1 MEDREKE
8 VEKEPC
14 HCAVSRCPSSF
25 STPAQL
31 LRLRNDSF
39 FRHQSHLKASL
50 SNLTLK
56 PSYSYL
62 QQFSAVVGFIA
73 SHSQALLPGIVV
85 SEQDPLAGP
94 ALASILGREC
104 GVDEEGVTL
113 LDRLDL
119 PEVIG
124 DWLANTHECDR
135 CSKPMQRSTGA
146 GTLSHFEANRV
157 VVATTVFSNPGS
169 VTMESLSPSVVTDDK
184 AVATTKFASSGSQGS
199 TGIRNSS
206 LVADVAVADVAVSS
220 TKFAGLSDPHSQEYT
235 CMGGSSVVAVDMA
248 MSSILQD
255 TERLAHLALS
265 SVQTLFQSLGAIPIP
280 RSSAVDEVSRCVSLD
295 TVPVHFQRVCLLLR
309 QHIYWVPASQLDWL
323 PWQRVQ
329 NNNDE
334 SCVVQTCTV
343 GPSCTVRCVSVS
355 CFPLECL
362 LRWYQMVNFFRQ
374 LQLQIEPTTS
384 DIQRLLTD
392 ILTL

>member
-8 VEKEPC
+8 AEKEPC
-14 HCAVSRCPSSF
+14 HCAVPRCPSSF

-39 FRHQSHLKASL
+39 SRRQSHLKASL

-85 SEQDPLAGP
+85 SEQDPLAVP
-94 ALASILGREC
+94 VLASILGREC
-104 GVDEEGVTL
+104 GVDKEGVTL

-124 DWLANTHECDR
+124 DWLANTDECDR
-135 CSKPMQRSTGA
+135 CSKPIQGSTGT
-146 GTLSHFEANRV
+146 GSLSHFEANK
-157 VVATTVFSNPGS
+157 VVATTVFTGYSNPGS
-169 VTMESLSPSVVTDDK
+169 VMMESLSSVVADDK

-206 LVADVAVADVAVSS
+206 LAANVAVSS
-220 TKFAGLSDPHSQEYT
+220 TMFAGLSNPRSQEYT
-235 CMGGSSVVAVDMA
+235 CRGSSSVVAVDMA
-248 MSSILQD
+248 VSSILQE

-265 SVQTLFQSLGAIPIP
+265 SVQTLFQSLGPIPIP
-280 RSSAVDEVSRCVSLD
+280 HSSAVDEVSRCVSLD
-295 TVPVHFQRVCLLLR
+295 TVPVQFQRVCLVLR

-329 NNNDE
+329 NDNDE
-334 SCVVQTCTV
+334 SCVVQTCTI
-343 GPSCTVRCVSVS
+343 GPSCNVRCVSVS
-355 CFPLECL
+355 YFPLERL
-362 LRWYQMVNFFRQ
+362 IRWYQMVNFFRQ

-384 DIQRLLTD
+384 DIQRLLMA
-392 ILTL
+392 ISTLK